1 MNLKHKIKKLKN
13 DSEFKEILFNMNWLF
28 FDKTVQMGI
37 AFFVSIWV
45 IRYLGPE
52 QYGVLSY
59 AVAIVAFFSVFSKL
73 GLDSIVVKE
82 LVNKTYE
89 INKILGTVFYL
100 KLFGSIITIVLA
112 TLVTFLFKKDILI
125 TIATSVVSFSLIFQ
139 STDVIDYWFQ
149 SKVISKYIAYSRS
162 IAYIISAGIKIWL
175 ILIGASLIWFVA
187 MISIETFFVA
197 IGFIIAYY
205 KNQNNIGKW
214 IFDKNIAKNL
224 LKDSWPLIL
233 SSFAVVIYMRI
244 DQIMIGNILG
254 YKELGQYTVAVNLS
268 EIWYFI
274 PVIITTSVFPAII
287 KAKRHNEI
295 LYYNRL
301 QKLYDAM
308 VWLAVSIAVFMTFLS
323 NWIIGVLYGQEYWQS
338 GNILAI
344 YIWAGI
350 FVFLGIASEKA
361 FVVEKIQSLIF
372 QRSVLGVIINVV
384 LNIFLIPRHGIQ
396 GAAVATLFSQFF
408 VSYFFDL
415 FNKRSRISF
424 LMKTKAI
431 FLVDLFDR
439 GL

>member
-13 DSEFKEILFNMNWLF
+13 DSEFKEILSNMNWLF
-28 FDKTVQMGI
+28 FDKAVQMGI

-100 KLFGSIITIVLA
+100 KLFGSIITIILA

-125 TIATSVVSFSLIFQ
+125 TVATSVVSFSLIFQ

-384 LNIFLIPRHGIQ
+384 LNIFLIPRCGMQ

-408 VSYFFDL
+408 VSYLFDL
-415 FNKRSRISF
+415 FNIKSRISF